1 MQTIPDYIRQW
12 FRVIENMNT
21 SATYKPAWGRAIVE
35 ICLEKEDVDLTISF
49 DEISNKILKY
59 YWNQVFFF
67 DLRQNPKGKNTNAVE
82 RIVRSMIQDYL
93 TENEDQRPQYYERVE
108 HKLKKNEK
116 RFKRNIKKISS
127 KLKENVSHRF
137 LNVNTEVMKLYVLDE
152 NERLIYLIKDEVMY
166 IKEYAFTLTQ
176 LFNFRW
182 VMLLEKYNNAPKI
195 ANKIKGEQEGI
206 NRGSLSKFRK
216 ILLESV
222 DTLQPVDFY
231 TGKILQDNDISV
243 DHVIPWSFIYSDD
256 LWNLV
261 LTSNSENSKKG
272 RSIVSKEIINKLKQR
287 NLELIKK
294 LNDTKYIDDLIL
306 AQENNYVEKFYRS
319 LKG

>member
-1 MQTIPDYIRQW
+1 
-12 FRVIENMNT
+12 
-21 SATYKPAWGRAIVE
+21 
-35 ICLEKEDVDLTISF
+35 
-49 DEISNKILKY
+49 
-59 YWNQVFFF
+59 
-67 DLRQNPKGKNTNAVE
+67 
-82 RIVRSMIQDYL
+82 
-93 TENEDQRPQYYERVE
+93 
-108 HKLKKNEK
+108 
-116 RFKRNIKKISS
+116 
-127 KLKENVSHRF
+127 
-137 LNVNTEVMKLYVLDE
+137 
-152 NERLIYLIKDEVMY
+152 
-166 IKEYAFTLTQ
+166 
-176 LFNFRW
+176 
-182 VMLLEKYNNAPKI
+182 MLLEKYNNAPKI

-261 LTSNSENSKKG
+261 LTSSSENSKKG
-272 RSIVSKEIINKLKQR
+272 RSIVSKEIINKLRHR

-294 LNDTKYIDDLIL
+294 LSDTKYIDELIL